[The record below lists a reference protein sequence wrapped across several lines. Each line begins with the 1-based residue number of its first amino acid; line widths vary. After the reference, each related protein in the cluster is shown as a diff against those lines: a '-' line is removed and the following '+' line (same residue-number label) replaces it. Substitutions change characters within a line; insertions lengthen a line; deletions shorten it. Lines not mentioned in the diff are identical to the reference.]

1 MSAEANSTKVVLAA
15 LAGNLAIAISK
26 FVAAFVT
33 GSTATLAEA
42 VHSVADTGNQVLL
55 LFGMRLAL
63 QKPTEQHPFGRTIER
78 YFWPFVVSIML
89 FTVGGVFAVYE
100 GIHKIASMATVV
112 DDLTASEHGSSW
124 WNYGVLGTSFLFES
138 YSFSVAWRE
147 FRKYKGDR
155 SLVAALVEAKD
166 PTIPVVIMEDT
177 AALLGLAIALV
188 GVGLSDLTGWAGW
201 DGIASLVIGLLLC
214 FVAYFLARE
223 THSLIV
229 GESAT
234 VADRRAV
241 ARIALAVP
249 GVRGVTQLLS
259 MHRGPDDV
267 LLALKLD
274 FSRDLSVSEL
284 EKTTD
289 AVEEAIRK
297 ELPHM
302 AQIFIEADSK
312 YDGHA
317 DARPDASVLPPS
329 DKPADAP

>member
-1 MSAEANSTKVVLAA
+1 MSAEANSTKVVVAA
-15 LAGNLAIAISK
+15 LAGNFAIAISK

-55 LFGMRLAL
+55 LLGMRLAEK
-63 QKPTEQHPFGRTIER
+63 QPTEQHPFGRTIER
-78 YFWPFVVSIML
+78 YFWPFVVSMML

-100 GIHKIASMATVV
+100 GVHKIAAMTTVV
-112 DDLTASEHGSSW
+112 DGLTAEHGSSW
-124 WNYGVLGTSFLFES
+124 WNYGVLGTSFAFEC

-147 FRKYKGDR
+147 FRKFKGER
-155 SLVAALVEAKD
+155 SIMVALVEAKD
-166 PTIPVVIMEDT
+166 PTIPVVIMEDA
-177 AALLGLAIALV
+177 AALLGLAIALA
-188 GVGLSDLTGWAGW
+188 GIGLSNLTGWAGW

-234 VADRRAV
+234 LEDRRAIR
-241 ARIALAVP
+241 RIAL
-249 GVRGVTQLLS
+249 GVEGVVGVTQLLS

-267 LLALKLD
+267 LLALKLS
-274 FSRDLSVSEL
+274 FARDLTVSEL
-284 EKTTD
+284 EATTD
-289 AVEEAIRK
+289 RVEEAIRR

-302 AQIFIEADSK
+302 SQIFIEADSK
-312 YDGHA
+312 YDGRA
-317 DARPDASVLPPS
+317 DARPDASVLPPPE
-329 DKPADAP
+329 D

>member
-1 MSAEANSTKVVLAA
+1 MSAEANSTKVVIAA

-26 FVAAFVT
+26 FVAAFLT
-33 GSTATLAEA
+33 GSAAMLAEA

-55 LFGMRLAL
+55 LFGMRLAEK
-63 QKPTEQHPFGRTIER
+63 KPTEQHPFGRTIER

-100 GIHKIASMATVV
+100 GIHKMAAMTTIV
-112 DDLTASEHGSSW
+112 DDLTVEHGSSL
-124 WNYGVLGTSFLFES
+124 WNYGVLGASIVFEL

-147 FRKYKGDR
+147 FSKFRGKRGI
-155 SLVAALVEAKD
+155 VTALVEAKD

-177 AALLGLAIALV
+177 AALLGLVIALV

-201 DGIASLVIGLLLC
+201 DEIASLIIGVLLC

-234 VADRRAV
+234 VEDRRAV
-241 ARIALAVP
+241 TRIALGVK
-249 GVRGVTQLLS
+249 GVRGITQLLS

-267 LLALKLD
+267 LLALKID
-274 FSRDLSVSEL
+274 FDRALTVTEL
-284 EKTTD
+284 EAITD
-289 AVEEAIRK
+289 EVEIAVRK

-302 AQIFIEADSK
+302 SQIFIEADSK
-312 YDGHA
+312 YDGHI
-317 DARPDASVLPPS
+317 DARPDASVLPPPE
-329 DKPADAP
+329 K

>member
-15 LAGNLAIAISK
+15 LAGNLAIAVCK

-42 VHSVADTGNQVLL
+42 VHSVADTGNQILL

-63 QKPTEQHPFGRTIER
+63 RGPTEQHPFGRTIER
-78 YFWPFVVSIML
+78 YFWPFVVSMML

-100 GIHKIASMATVV
+100 GIHKIAAMATVI
-112 DDLTASEHGSSW
+112 DDLQAHHGSSL

-147 FRKYKGDR
+147 FSKYKGAR
-155 SLVAALVEAKD
+155 TLAAALAESKD

-177 AALLGLAIALV
+177 AALFGLAIALV

-201 DGIASLVIGLLLC
+201 DGIASLVIGILLC
-214 FVAYFLARE
+214 VVAYFLAQK

-234 VADRRAV
+234 VVDRRAV

-284 EKTTD
+284 EQTTD
-289 AVEEAIRK
+289 AVEDAIRK